1 MRVEPVKPV
10 FRVNSNHQQNLS
22 SEWTMKRTRGSS
34 KTKSGAGKSTKP
46 RPKDVAR
53 QKLSGSSDGS
63 PLLARVQSR
72 INKAFNPKVA
82 VLYGQ
87 FVKAAYSMY
96 DPATLTPPPS
106 ADFPAGY
113 QLTAWVNMRDFIL
126 GSTDPVFYGFIAQ
139 STTDATRFVLAIRG
153 TSNGVEWWD
162 DFNAAIKTPFKVPG
176 CGSVGAGFAR
186 IYETLEVIERPT
198 GAATAPA
205 VAQSLKS
212 IGGFCQQ
219 VSALVRR
226 HVAATA
232 RATGRDTSGS
242 VEVTGH
248 SLGAA
253 LATLYTLENA
263 FMDKIPNPGLCTFA
277 SPFVGDSTF
286 ASAFNGLGLTSW
298 RIVNAPDIV
307 PNLPPEILGFTH
319 INTLQLCNSSGKV
332 QPSLTCWHAL
342 STYLALID
350 PTLQLD
356 LDCRLLAAPAAA
368 PGRTVVAAP
377 ELSVATPTTIAN
389 FSVPSGP
396 VAITIT
402 VKVERT
408 GD

>member
-1 MRVEPVKPV
+1 
-10 FRVNSNHQQNLS
+10 
-22 SEWTMKRTRGSS
+22 MKRKRSS
-34 KTKSGAGKSTKP
+34 PKTKRGAGISAKARSEA
-46 RPKDVAR
+46 VAR
-53 QKLSGSSDGS
+53 QIPPGS
-63 PLLARVQSR
+63 PPRKPDLVRVQSR
-72 INKAFNPKVA
+72 LSNPFNPKA
-82 VLYGQ
+82 AILYGQ

-113 QLTAWVNMRDFIL
+113 QLAAWINMRDFIL

-139 STTDATRFVLAIRG
+139 STIDASQFVLAIRG

-162 DFNAAIKTPFKVPG
+162 DVNAAIKTPFKVPG

-219 VSALVRR
+219 VAALVRR
-226 HVAATA
+226 HVAVTA

-242 VEVTGH
+242 IEVTGH

-263 FMDKIPNPGLCTFA
+263 FTNKIPNPGLCTFA

-286 ASAFNGLGLTSW
+286 ASAFDGLGLTSW

-319 INTLQLCNSSGKV
+319 VNTLQLYNSSGKV

-342 STYLALID
+342 ATYLSLID
-350 PTLQLD
+350 PTLQPD
-356 LDCRLLAAPAAA
+356 PDCRLLAAPAAA
-368 PGRTVVAAP
+368 PRRTVVAAP
-377 ELSVATPTTIAN
+377 ELSVATPATITN

-396 VAITIT
+396 VTITIT
-402 VKVERT
+402 LRIERP

>member
-1 MRVEPVKPV
+1 
-10 FRVNSNHQQNLS
+10 
-22 SEWTMKRTRGSS
+22 MKRKRSS
-34 KTKSGAGKSTKP
+34 LKTKRGAGISAKA
-46 RPKDVAR
+46 RPEAVAHHF
-53 QKLSGSSDGS
+53 
-63 PLLARVQSR
+63 PLGPSREPLVSVQSR
-72 INKAFNPKVA
+72 VTNPFNPKA
-82 VLYGQ
+82 AILYGQ
-87 FVKAAYSMY
+87 FIKAAYSMY
-96 DPATLTPPPS
+96 DPATLTPPPP

-139 STTDATRFVLAIRG
+139 STTDANRFVLAIRG

-162 DFNAAIKTPFKVPG
+162 DVNAAIKTPFKVPG

-242 VEVTGH
+242 IEVSGH

-263 FMDKIPNPGLCTFA
+263 FTNKIPNPGLCTFA
-277 SPFVGDSTF
+277 SPFVGDSAF
-286 ASAFNGLGLTSW
+286 AAAFDGLGLTSW

-307 PNLPPEILGFTH
+307 PKLPPEILGFTH
-319 INTLQLCNSSGKV
+319 VNTLQLYNSSGKV
-332 QPSLTCWHAL
+332 QPSLTCWHAMA
-342 STYLALID
+342 TYLSLID
-350 PTLQLD
+350 PTLQPD
-356 LDCRLLAAPAAA
+356 PDCRLLAAPTAA
-368 PGRTVVAAP
+368 PRRTVVAAP
-377 ELSVATPTTIAN
+377 ELSVATPAAITN

-396 VAITIT
+396 VTITIT
-402 VKVERT
+402 LKIERP